1 MEPPAGFTDF
11 VLELLEPMGGVSA
24 RRMFGGAG
32 LFSGGVMFGLISGD
46 TLYLKV
52 DDRNRGTYEDAGTGP
67 FLYQRQGRDIA
78 LSYYEAPPELFDN
91 PDDLSEWARHALA
104 AALRSKNKKST
115 RQ

>member
-1 MEPPAGFTDF
+1 MAVSP
-11 VLELLEPMGGVSA
+11 ELRDHILDLLDGLGGVTA
-24 RRMFGGAG
+24 RSMFGGIG
-32 LFSGGVMFGLISGD
+32 LYRDGVMFGLIGGD

-52 DDRNRGTYEDAGTGP
+52 DDRNRGAYEDAGTGP
-67 FLYQRQGRDIA
+67 FHYQRQGRDIA